1 MKPWRNYIFVEEVK
15 EESPLTSPVTEDN
28 TKLGEIIDLGPDVKD
43 LEVGQ
48 KVEYTTYKMFK
59 LISNKDILVID
70 DDSIIA
76 YE

>member
-28 TKLGEIIDLGPDVKD
+28 TKLGKIIDLGPDVKD

-48 KVEYTTYKMFK
+48 LVEYTTYKMFK